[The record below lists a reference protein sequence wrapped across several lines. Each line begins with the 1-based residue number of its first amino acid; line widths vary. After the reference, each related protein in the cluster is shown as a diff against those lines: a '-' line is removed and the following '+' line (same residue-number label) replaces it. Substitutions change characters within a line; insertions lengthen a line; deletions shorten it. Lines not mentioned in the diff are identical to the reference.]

1 MQCTLN
7 FSDKERT
14 GLLRFL
20 KQFPEK
26 KTNNAFELFR
36 CKICESTATL
46 YTSGKLLL
54 QGSDCEKAKEK
65 ILKAVDQDDEPILG
79 IDETGRGEETG
90 PFVIAAVLAKPSR
103 MRQLRD
109 SKKVKDLEKKRR
121 LVEKNALG
129 ISVFV
134 IGSKELGLLHKQG
147 VNLNQIETAAI
158 NSWRDFFTETG
169 KKPRIVVDGN
179 PLKGCK
185 AGISFLVKGDDINPV
200 IGAAS
205 VIAKSVRE
213 KSGDKG
219 KRLGWGSW
227 GKKKGA

>member
-1 MQCTLN
+1 M
-7 FSDKERT
+7 
-14 GLLRFL
+14 

-26 KTNNAFELFR
+26 KTTNAFELLR
-36 CKICESTATL
+36 CKIGESTATL

-54 QGSDCEKAKEK
+54 QGSDCEKARKK
-65 ILKAVDQDDEPILG
+65 ILREVDQDDEPILG
-79 IDETGRGEETG
+79 IDETGRGEATG
-90 PFVIAAVLAKPSR
+90 PFVIDAVLAKTSK

-134 IGSKELGLLHKQG
+134 IGSDELGLLHKQG
-147 VNLNQIETAAI
+147 VNLNQIEAAAI
-158 NSWRDFFTETG
+158 NSWHNFFTGIG
-169 KKPRIVVDGN
+169 KKPKIIVDGS

-205 VIAKSVRE
+205 VIAKSVRD
-213 KSGDKG
+213 KSDDKG

-227 GKKKGA
+227 GKKKGL